1 MENNFDLR
9 KFLVENKLTENS
21 RRLAEELFEG
31 PADNLELKNLAK
43 QLYLGFKKM
52 GADVTLGSSQKS
64 VNKAPENG
72 TDDKWGLDQKNV
84 WIYSSDNAV
93 AVDLVGAKAI
103 GFEDN
108 IKKDPNFSKFNFGN
122 THKGESWN
130 GLDVHSFQITPGAT
144 TS

>member
-1 MENNFDLR
+1 MKNKFDLK

-21 RRLAEELFEG
+21 RQQSEELFEG

-84 WIYSSDNAV
+84 WIYSLDNAV
-93 AVDLVGAKAI
+93 VIDLVGDKAI
-103 GFEDN
+103 GFEDK
-108 IKKDPNFSKFNFGN
+108 IKKDPKFSKFKFGN
-122 THKGESWN
+122 THKSKSWN
-130 GLDVHSFQITPGAT
+130 GLDVYSFQITPGVT